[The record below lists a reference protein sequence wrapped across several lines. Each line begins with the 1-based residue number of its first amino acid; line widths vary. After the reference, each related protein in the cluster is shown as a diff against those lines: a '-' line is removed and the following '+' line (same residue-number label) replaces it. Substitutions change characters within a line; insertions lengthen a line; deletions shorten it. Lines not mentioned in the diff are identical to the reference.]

1 MARLTTFPVLI
12 NFGQVD
18 HVFPL
23 SDAWIAWIG
32 YIDGL
37 LATFPGGGGQVF
49 FWPSGSMSSLSMSP
63 RRNSP
68 VFGALTQEIRST
80 ILCYTPFLDV
90 CGLQVCNE
98 QSEGIIV
105 VLVMVVDDSGSAV
118 VVLVLVV
125 DGSAL

>member
-1 MARLTTFPVLI
+1 M
-12 NFGQVD
+12 
-18 HVFPL
+18 
-23 SDAWIAWIG
+23 
-32 YIDGL
+32 
-37 LATFPGGGGQVF
+37 LA
-49 FWPSGSMSSLSMSP
+49 
-63 RRNSP
+63 
-68 VFGALTQEIRST
+68 
-80 ILCYTPFLDV
+80 PFLDV